1 MNLWRQANI
10 WMTKPRKIKWAE
22 NVAYMGKLSMNT
34 TFLVGKLEGQSV
46 GRLRHGW
53 EDNIKI
59 GLQ

>member
-10 WMTKPRKIKWAE
+10 WMIKGAE

-34 TFLVGKLEGQSV
+34 TFLVGKLERQSV

-53 EDNIKI
+53 ENIKI
-59 GLQ
+59 CLQ